1 MGPHKPFNSV
11 RLPGGQEL
19 PFTKS
24 DEPEKLLVTKAE
36 AARLLSGSEK
46 TLFNLTK
53 KGEIPVLRLGNK
65 LTRYSS
71 SDLAAC
77 RRCAEGIRAAAA
89 ETNQRLGCRRPPA
102 RDLA

>member
-36 AARLLSGSEK
+36 AARLLSVSEK

-71 SDLAAC
+71 SDLREWAAKNC
-77 RRCAEGIRAAAA
+77 KI
-89 ETNQRLGCRRPPA
+89 TPPT
-102 RDLA
+102 DPTSK